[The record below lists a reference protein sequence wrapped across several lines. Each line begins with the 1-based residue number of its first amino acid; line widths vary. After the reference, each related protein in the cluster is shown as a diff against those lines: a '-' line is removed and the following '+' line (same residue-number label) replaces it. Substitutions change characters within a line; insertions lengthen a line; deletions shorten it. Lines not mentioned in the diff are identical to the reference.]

1 MSFVGS
7 ATHLMSGLVRIWGGG
22 DVSRQV
28 VQSET
33 ESDSESHDMKNG
45 LQVLE
50 STEVFESW
58 ILIRESV

>member
-22 DVSRQV
+22 DVSRQT

-50 STEVFESW
+50 STDVFESW